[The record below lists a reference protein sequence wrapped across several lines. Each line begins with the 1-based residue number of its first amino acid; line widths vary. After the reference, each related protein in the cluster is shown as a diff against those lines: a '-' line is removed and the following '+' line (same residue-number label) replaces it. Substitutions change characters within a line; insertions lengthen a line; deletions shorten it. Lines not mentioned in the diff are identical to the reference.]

1 LRKRHIWV
9 ITQAIQANI
18 AHGKT
23 VYTVKVTTVPDGDKL
38 KAAIHVKKDGIP
50 HAGEVVFTNTRQLL
64 KTRDSA
70 MYTAL
75 LIALAGG
82 AWVLRRRE
90 TDSK

>member
-1 LRKRHIWV
+1 MRRRKKTSPIKALRFEFSI
-9 ITQAIQANI
+9 
-18 AHGKT
+18 
-23 VYTVKVTTVPDGDKL
+23 
-38 KAAIHVKKDGIP
+38 
-50 HAGEVVFTNTRQLL
+50 TNTRQLL

-75 LIALAGG
+75 LIALAALMLAGG